1 MISVLLVDDQPVVR
15 DGLKVI
21 LDAQED
27 IRVVAEAADGS
38 QAVEW
43 SRRVAPDVILMDVRM
58 PGMDGIEA
66 TRLLTNGAV
75 DGPRILVLTTF
86 GEDRYIY
93 DALRAGASGFLLK
106 DAQRNELVDAVRTV
120 AAGDQVLSPE
130 VTRSV
135 IAHFVGRRPPGT
147 GTPAELAQL
156 TRRELDVT
164 RLVAQGLSNA
174 EIGAKLFVSAATVK
188 SHLGHILGKL
198 GLRDRIH
205 LVVLAYECGLVEPGR
220 EA

>member
-27 IRVVAEAADGS
+27 IRVVAEAADGA

-66 TRLLTNGAV
+66 TRVLTNGAV

-135 IAHFVGRRPPGT
+135 IAHFVSRRPPEA

-156 TRRELDVT
+156 TTRELDVT

-205 LVVLAYECGLVEPGR
+205 LVVLAYECGLIEPGR